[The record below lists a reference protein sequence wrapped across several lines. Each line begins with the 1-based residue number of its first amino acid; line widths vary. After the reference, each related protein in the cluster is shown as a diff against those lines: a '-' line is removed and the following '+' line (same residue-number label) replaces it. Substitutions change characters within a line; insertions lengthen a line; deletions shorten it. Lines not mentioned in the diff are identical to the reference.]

1 MKRWE
6 KIIGG
11 IVIAMGVL
19 FFGSAA
25 LVGMIEGLFGIE
37 IISSDNSSPPSSYE
51 DEVPKDEVETQPE
64 THVCD
69 YQLISSTPADY
80 ESSQVN
86 YYKCLICDKNYNE
99 NVGKPKA
106 PIEFFLVS
114 HEQDCVGGNTLQISI
129 KNLTDTKIEWID
141 FTMIFLNVKGEILK
155 DTIRRWSEVSWYDGP
170 IDSNEVKH
178 ITCGIFYNSNFK
190 GNAAPIQI
198 IIHFI
203 NGAEIKVELNDIL
216 EKYDKPLFYYSA
228 SSKVLV
234 NTTWYYYHVI
244 SGDCE
249 YYKDIQKENN
259 ILFEEMTIAKA
270 LSLGKARC
278 PECMPY

>member
-11 IVIAMGVL
+11 IVIVMGVL

-99 NVGKPKA
+99 NVLTKGLLTQYGVLKNSIVRTNTIYQYNDKNDICA
-106 PIEFFLVS
+106 IISEYY
-114 HEQDCVGGNTLQISI
+114 GG
-129 KNLTDTKIEWID
+129 
-141 FTMIFLNVKGEILK
+141 
-155 DTIRRWSEVSWYDGP
+155 
-170 IDSNEVKH
+170 
-178 ITCGIFYNSNFK
+178 
-190 GNAAPIQI
+190 IQI
-198 IIHFI
+198 YSKEQNMITEEIADFI
-203 NGAEIKVELNDIL
+203 L
-216 EKYDKPLFYYSA
+216 
-228 SSKVLV
+228 
-234 NTTWYYYHVI
+234 
-244 SGDCE
+244 
-249 YYKDIQKENN
+249 
-259 ILFEEMTIAKA
+259 
-270 LSLGKARC
+270 
-278 PECMPY
+278 